1 MVSLLYSH
9 MYIQVFSI
17 VGKRKK
23 HKRLFSKGLY
33 VGFIAT
39 TERIDFVNSASS
51 MVLQAIQGRI

>member
-1 MVSLLYSH
+1 

-17 VGKRKK
+17 VDKRKK
-23 HKRLFSKGLY
+23 HKLFSKGLY

-51 MVLQAIQGRI
+51 VVPQAIQGRI

>member
-9 MYIQVFSI
+9 KYFQVFSI
-17 VGKRKK
+17 ADKRKK
-23 HKRLFSKGLY
+23 HKLFSKGLY

-51 MVLQAIQGRI
+51 VVLQAIQGKI